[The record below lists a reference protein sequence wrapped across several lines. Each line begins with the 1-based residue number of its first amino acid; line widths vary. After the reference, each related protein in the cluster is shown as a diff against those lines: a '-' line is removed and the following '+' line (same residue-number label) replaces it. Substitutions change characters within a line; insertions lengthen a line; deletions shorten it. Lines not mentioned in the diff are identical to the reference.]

1 MPPRKK
7 TDDTPRESRDEIDGV
22 PTASGLIRMG
32 LARESHLFGGGK
44 RIVVSPEGHAL
55 MGAALRQNALEALAA
70 GKGDWVQP
78 PSRTD
83 LGNRP

>member
-7 TDDTPRESRDEIDGV
+7 AEDPRESRLEIDGV
-22 PTASGLIRMG
+22 PTAAGLIRMG

-55 MGAALRQNALEALAA
+55 MGAALKQNALEALAA
-70 GKGDWVQP
+70 GKGNWTQP
-78 PSRTD
+78 PSSGKERT
-83 LGNRP
+83 

>member
-1 MPPRKK
+1 MAARKPA
-7 TDDTPRESRDEIDGV
+7 DAPREERTEIDGV

-55 MGAALRQNALEALAA
+55 MGAALRQNAVEALAA
-70 GKGDWVQP
+70 GKGNWTQP
-78 PSRTD
+78 PSSGKERT
-83 LGNRP
+83 